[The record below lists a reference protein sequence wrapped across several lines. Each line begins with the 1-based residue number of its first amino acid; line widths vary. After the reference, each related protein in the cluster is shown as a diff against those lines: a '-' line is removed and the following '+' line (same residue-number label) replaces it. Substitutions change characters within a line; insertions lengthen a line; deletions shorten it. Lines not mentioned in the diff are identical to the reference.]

1 MPGFFSHSFPGIKL
15 RLNRLLPGFS
25 SMKIQVT
32 LAICPVFLP
41 IPHHFLYLPATFAG
55 FLLISMGHAWAWR
68 KWCWNMLFQAC
79 LSRSVSRGIV
89 LGLWRGWNCCSWSP
103 GAGAV
108 VCCVVS
114 VSWTPSYRHCRQGCP
129 DFSMPRS
136 AVLLCLRGSTNTL
149 FVASWPLLSG
159 WSSRRHSGNLWESA
173 PLAGWVPCEDQ
184 GLWILGFAEW
194 LVLEPTRSSFQL

>member
-41 IPHHFLYLPATFAG
+41 IPYHFLYLSATFAG

-89 LGLWRGWNCCSWSP
+89 LGLWRGWNWSSWSP
-103 GAGAV
+103 GAAAV

-114 VSWTPSYRHCRQGCP
+114 VSWTRSYGHCRQGCP

-136 AVLLCLRGSTNTL
+136 AVLLCLRGSTNPCWWLPEHFCQGDHQEGTL
-149 FVASWPLLSG
+149 ET
-159 WSSRRHSGNLWESA
+159 SGNLLLW
-173 PLAGWVPCEDQ
+173 LAECPVKTRACEYWALQ
-184 GLWILGFAEW
+184 NGL
-194 LVLEPTRSSFQL
+194 S